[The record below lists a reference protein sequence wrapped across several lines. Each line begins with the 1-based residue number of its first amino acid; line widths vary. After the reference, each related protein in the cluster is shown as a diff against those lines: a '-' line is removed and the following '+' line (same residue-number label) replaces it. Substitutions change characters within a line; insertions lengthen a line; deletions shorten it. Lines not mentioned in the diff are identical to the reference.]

1 VRLGAT
7 AESLSL
13 AKFQRILTGPFP
25 PRSIQVPRSV
35 LVVDDSPTIRGF
47 ARLLLRSLDVT
58 VIEAEDGAKGLA
70 AARANAPTLVLVDV
84 NMPVMDGLALT
95 RELRKD
101 RALKDVPVL
110 LLTGEKSE
118 DLQRKGR
125 EAGANELL
133 TKPLQAAELHAAV
146 RRWLG
151 DAA

>member
-1 VRLGAT
+1 
-7 AESLSL
+7 
-13 AKFQRILTGPFP
+13 
-25 PRSIQVPRSV
+25 VPRSV

>member
-1 VRLGAT
+1 M
-7 AESLSL
+7 
-13 AKFQRILTGPFP
+13 
-25 PRSIQVPRSV
+25 PRSV

-151 DAA
+151 DAV

>member
-13 AKFQRILTGPFP
+13 AKFQRILTRPFS

-70 AARANAPTLVLVDV
+70 AARANAPTLVLADV

>member
-1 VRLGAT
+1 
-7 AESLSL
+7 LSL

-25 PRSIQVPRSV
+25 PRIIHVPRSV

-47 ARLLLRSLDVT
+47 ARLLLRSLDVK
-58 VIEAEDGAKGLA
+58 VVEAEDGAKALA
-70 AARANAPTLVLVDV
+70 AARLDAPTLVLADV

-101 RALKDVPVL
+101 RALKNVPVL

-118 DLQRKGR
+118 ELRQKGR

-151 DAA
+151 EAA

>member
-1 VRLGAT
+1 
-7 AESLSL
+7 
-13 AKFQRILTGPFP
+13 
-25 PRSIQVPRSV
+25 VPRSV

-47 ARLLLRSLDVT
+47 ARLLLRSLDVK
-58 VIEAEDGAKGLA
+58 VVEAEDGSKALA
-70 AARANAPTLVLVDV
+70 AARASAPALVLADV

-101 RALKDVPVL
+101 PALKKVPVL

-118 DLQRKGR
+118 DLQKKGR

>member
-1 VRLGAT
+1 M
-7 AESLSL
+7 
-13 AKFQRILTGPFP
+13 
-25 PRSIQVPRSV
+25 PRSV

-47 ARLLLRSLDVT
+47 ARLLLRSLDVK
-58 VIEAEDGAKGLA
+58 VVEAEDGSKALA
-70 AARANAPTLVLVDV
+70 AARASAPALVLADV

-101 RALKDVPVL
+101 PALKKVPVL

-118 DLQRKGR
+118 DLQKKGR

>member
-1 VRLGAT
+1 M
-7 AESLSL
+7 
-13 AKFQRILTGPFP
+13 
-25 PRSIQVPRSV
+25 PRSV

-47 ARLLLRSLDVT
+47 ARLLLRSLDVK
-58 VIEAEDGAKGLA
+58 VVEAEDGAKGLA
-70 AARANAPTLVLVDV
+70 AARANAPALVLADV
-84 NMPVMDGLALT
+84 NMPVMDGLTLT

-118 DLQRKGR
+118 DLQRQGR

-133 TKPLQAAELHAAV
+133 TKPLQAAELQAAV

>member
-1 VRLGAT
+1 M
-7 AESLSL
+7 
-13 AKFQRILTGPFP
+13 
-25 PRSIQVPRSV
+25 PRSV

-47 ARLLLRSLDVT
+47 ARLLLRSLDVK
-58 VIEAEDGAKGLA
+58 VVEAEDGAKALA
-70 AARANAPTLVLVDV
+70 AARADAPALVLADV

-118 DLQRKGR
+118 ELRQKGR

-133 TKPLQAAELHAAV
+133 TKPLQAAELQAAV

>member
-1 VRLGAT
+1 
-7 AESLSL
+7 
-13 AKFQRILTGPFP
+13 
-25 PRSIQVPRSV
+25 VPRTV

-47 ARLLLRSLDVT
+47 ARLLLRSLDVK
-58 VIEAEDGAKGLA
+58 VVEAEDGAKALA
-70 AARANAPTLVLVDV
+70 AARASAPTLVLADV

-110 LLTGEKSE
+110 LLTGEKSDE
-118 DLQRKGR
+118 LQKKGR

>member
-1 VRLGAT
+1 M
-7 AESLSL
+7 
-13 AKFQRILTGPFP
+13 
-25 PRSIQVPRSV
+25 PRSV

-118 DLQRKGR
+118 DLQRQGR
-125 EAGANELL
+125 EAGANERL
-133 TKPLQAAELHAAV
+133 TKPLQAAELQAAV

>member
-1 VRLGAT
+1 LWLG
-7 AESLSL
+7 
-13 AKFQRILTGPFP
+13 KFQRILTGPFLA
-25 PRSIQVPRSV
+25 RSSPVPRTV

-47 ARLLLRSLDVT
+47 ARLLLRSLDVK
-58 VIEAEDGAKGLA
+58 VVEAEDGAKALA
-70 AARANAPTLVLVDV
+70 AARASAPTLVLADV

-110 LLTGEKSE
+110 LLTGEKSDE
-118 DLQRKGR
+118 LQKKGR

>member
-1 VRLGAT
+1 
-7 AESLSL
+7 
-13 AKFQRILTGPFP
+13 
-25 PRSIQVPRSV
+25 VPRTV

-58 VIEAEDGAKGLA
+58 VVEAEDGAKALA
-70 AARANAPTLVLVDV
+70 AARADAPTLVLADV

-95 RELRKD
+95 RALRKD
-101 RALKDVPVL
+101 KALKDVPVL

-118 DLQRKGR
+118 DLKQKGR

>member
-1 VRLGAT
+1 
-7 AESLSL
+7 
-13 AKFQRILTGPFP
+13 
-25 PRSIQVPRSV
+25 VPRSV

-47 ARLLLRSLDVT
+47 ARLLLRSLDVK
-58 VIEAEDGAKGLA
+58 VVEAEDGAKALA
-70 AARANAPTLVLVDV
+70 AARADAPTLVLADV

-101 RALKDVPVL
+101 RTLKNVPVL

-118 DLQRKGR
+118 ELRQKGR

-133 TKPLQAAELHAAV
+133 TKPLQAAELQAAV

>member
-1 VRLGAT
+1 
-7 AESLSL
+7 
-13 AKFQRILTGPFP
+13 
-25 PRSIQVPRSV
+25 VPRSV

-70 AARANAPTLVLVDV
+70 AARANAPTLVLADV

>member
-1 VRLGAT
+1 M
-7 AESLSL
+7 
-13 AKFQRILTGPFP
+13 
-25 PRSIQVPRSV
+25 PRSV

-47 ARLLLRSLDVT
+47 ARLLLRSLDVK
-58 VIEAEDGAKGLA
+58 VVEAEDGAKALA
-70 AARANAPTLVLVDV
+70 AARASAPTLVLADV

-110 LLTGEKSE
+110 LLTGEKSDE
-118 DLQRKGR
+118 LQKKGR

-133 TKPLQAAELHAAV
+133 TKPLQAAELQAAV
-146 RRWLG
+146 RRWLK